1 MCKTAHF
8 RSRACGHHWL
18 QIAQPCGPGRGFGTC
33 ATFGDGVA
41 REPAAECSVGAPCPA
56 CSTSTSM
63 GGMMSP
69 TYDHN
74 NLRMVTDI
82 RRRWRWGLGPRY
94 IFLIKILNPS
104 PPPSQVSGGIRRSKK
119 MLPTPDTSHVAYER
133 VYEPAEDSFLLLD
146 TLSSPSETAFL
157 QRRFDASSGS
167 PAPLVVEIG
176 PGSGVVIGFVHA
188 HAGALFGRSDVLTG
202 AVDVSAHACAA
213 TNETVRRAEA
223 EAGAALRSSS
233 HHQHHQC
240 YYLGAVQGDLVSP
253 LAGGAVD
260 VLIFNPPYVP
270 TPELPSPEAVPRLG
284 APTSFD
290 DDSLLL
296 ALTYAGGRDGMETTD
311 RLLGSL
317 PRVLSR
323 RGCAYVLLCAQ
334 NRPEEVK
341 ERIRGLGDA
350 WRVETVGTSG
360 KKAGWE
366 KLQIIRIWRDED

>member
-1 MCKTAHF
+1 
-8 RSRACGHHWL
+8 
-18 QIAQPCGPGRGFGTC
+18 
-33 ATFGDGVA
+33 
-41 REPAAECSVGAPCPA
+41 
-56 CSTSTSM
+56 
-63 GGMMSP
+63 
-69 TYDHN
+69 
-74 NLRMVTDI
+74 
-82 RRRWRWGLGPRY
+82 
-94 IFLIKILNPS
+94 
-104 PPPSQVSGGIRRSKK
+104 

-146 TLSSPSETAFL
+146 TLSAPGETTFL
-157 QRRFDASSGS
+157 QRRFDAS

-188 HAGALFGRSDVLTG
+188 HARALFGRDDVLTG

-213 TNETVRRAEA
+213 TNETVRRAG
-223 EAGAALRSSS
+223 AGAAS
-233 HHQHHQC
+233 HHRRQHC
-240 YYLGAVQGDLVSP
+240 YLGAVQGDLGSP

-270 TPELPSPEAVPRLG
+270 TPELPSPETVPRLG

-290 DDSLLL
+290 EDSLLL

-311 RLLGSL
+311 RLLSSL

-334 NRPEEVK
+334 NRPDEVK
-341 ERIRGLGDA
+341 ERVRGLGDT
-350 WRVETVGTSG
+350 WRVETVGSSG

-366 KLQIIRIWRDED
+366 KLQIIRIWREDD

>member
-1 MCKTAHF
+1 
-8 RSRACGHHWL
+8 
-18 QIAQPCGPGRGFGTC
+18 
-33 ATFGDGVA
+33 
-41 REPAAECSVGAPCPA
+41 
-56 CSTSTSM
+56 
-63 GGMMSP
+63 
-69 TYDHN
+69 
-74 NLRMVTDI
+74 
-82 RRRWRWGLGPRY
+82 
-94 IFLIKILNPS
+94 
-104 PPPSQVSGGIRRSKK
+104 

-146 TLSSPSETAFL
+146 TLSCPSETAFL
-157 QRRFDASSGS
+157 QRRFDASSGSGSGS

-188 HAGALFGRSDVLTG
+188 HAGALFGRPDVLTG

-213 TNETVRRAEA
+213 TNETVRRA
-223 EAGAALRSSS
+223 GAASRSSS
-233 HHQHHQC
+233 SHNNHHHYHRHHC
-240 YYLGAVQGDLVSP
+240 YLGAVQGDLGSP

-366 KLQIIRIWRDED
+366 KLQIIRIWREED